1 MNLTTAVLITGGA
14 SGIGKACAEALAR
27 QGRPIIIWDI
37 DSQAAAASAKQ
48 IQQGFNV
55 DTSSYGIDI
64 SQFNQFESA
73 LTASRMGQH
82 SIGGLVHA
90 AGVDGSVALDDL
102 TPESWQ
108 RIMDINL
115 GALPFLTQL
124 LLPELA
130 ANAGSA
136 IVGIASINAYLGNQ
150 ANLSYSASKSG
161 MLGLVKALADRL
173 ANDNIRIN
181 AVSPGQIDTP
191 MLAGPM
197 AYMEGLREQF
207 ERRILM
213 GRLGQAS
220 EVANAVAFLLSDQAS
235 YITASE
241 LVVDGG
247 NLSSQR

>member
-1 MNLTTAVLITGGA
+1 MKSTTAVLITGGA
-14 SGIGKACAEALAR
+14 SGIGKACAETLAS
-27 QGRPIIIWDI
+27 QGRPIMIWDI
-37 DSQAAAASAKQ
+37 DGNAAASTANQIKQ
-48 IQQGFNV
+48 DFRV
-55 DTSSYGIDI
+55 DTSSYSIDI
-64 SQFNQFESA
+64 SQFGQFA
-73 LTASRMGQH
+73 HGLAASRMSQH

-90 AGVDGSVALDDL
+90 AGVDGTVALDDL

-124 LLPELA
+124 LLPELRI
-130 ANAGSA
+130 NSGSA
-136 IVGIASINAYLGNQ
+136 IVGIASINAHLGNQ

-191 MLAGPM
+191 MLAGSM

-207 ERRILM
+207 EQRILL

>member
-27 QGRPIIIWDI
+27 QGRPIMIWDI
-37 DSQAAAASAKQ
+37 DSKAAAASASEIKQ
-48 IQQGFNV
+48 NFNV

-64 SQFNQFESA
+64 SQFNEFESA
-73 LTASRMGQH
+73 LTASRMSQH

-115 GALPFLTQL
+115 GALTQL
-124 LLPELA
+124 LLPDLA
-130 ANAGSA
+130 ANSGSA
-136 IVGIASINAYLGNQ
+136 IVGIASINAHLGNQ

-197 AYMEGLREQF
+197 AYMDGLREQF

-220 EVANAVAFLLSDQAS
+220 EVANAVTFLLSDQAS

>member
-14 SGIGKACAEALAR
+14 SGIGKACAETLAR
-27 QGRPIIIWDI
+27 QGRPIMIWDI
-37 DSQAAAASAKQ
+37 DSKAAAASASE
-48 IQQGFNV
+48 IQQNFNV

-64 SQFNQFESA
+64 SQFNEFESA
-73 LTASRMGQH
+73 LTASRMSQH

-124 LLPELA
+124 LLPDLA
-130 ANAGSA
+130 ANSGSA
-136 IVGIASINAYLGNQ
+136 IVGIASINAHLGNQ

-197 AYMEGLREQF
+197 AYMDGLREQF